1 MWREIIIAMDPYSK
15 FFPGTTTDQIITLE
29 MALSIKLPEELKNLL
44 SESNGVRG
52 EYDLRLLW
60 SAEGIVQE
68 NLEMRTNVAY
78 LENYMPFENL
88 LFFADAGN
96 GDMFAF
102 SIIQGV
108 IKRPVIFVWDH
119 EDDSRRCIAYSLQSF
134 VERWLSGKLSI

>member
-1 MWREIIIAMDPYSK
+1 MWCEIIKAMDPYSK
-15 FFPGTTTDQIITLE
+15 FFPGATTDQIITLE
-29 MALSIKLPEELKNLL
+29 KALSIKLPEELKNLL
-44 SESNGVRG
+44 SETNGVRG
-52 EYDLRLLW
+52 KYELSLLW
-60 SAEGIVQE
+60 SAEQIVQE
-68 NLEMRTNVAY
+68 NLDRRTNVAY

-108 IKRPVIFVWDH
+108 IKRSVIFVWDH

-134 VERWLSGKLSI
+134 VEGWLSGKLSI